1 MRALVT
7 GCAGFI
13 GSHLA
18 QSLLE
23 RGVAVIGIDCFT
35 SNYSRSLKLSNLE
48 PLQSSHAFQFFEAD
62 LSTDDIRAQVTNCD
76 VVFHL
81 AAEAGVRT
89 SWGDSFVSYTRNN
102 ILATQRLLEAVKEW
116 PNGRFV
122 YASSSSIYGE
132 TDVRPTPESTKPCPV
147 SPYGVTKLAAEH
159 LCRLYSRNYGVE
171 TVTLR
176 YFSVFGPR
184 QRPDM
189 ALNRFCGA
197 ALRDKPLTIYGDGT
211 QTRDFTFVSD
221 VVGATTAAAFASV
234 ASAQIYN
241 IGGGTEVSVNRVIE
255 LIGELIGHQPEVHR
269 LPPSRGDVKSTGA
282 DTSRA
287 RAELGYEPAVNFED
301 GLRAQFA
308 WMRENL
314 HLMTTA
320 SG

>member
-23 RGVAVIGIDCFT
+23 RGVDVVGIDCLT
-35 SNYSRSLKLSNLE
+35 SNYNPSLKLSNLE
-48 PLQSSHAFQFFEAD
+48 PLNSWRAFEFVERD
-62 LSTDDIRAQVTNCD
+62 LSAADVRAQVADCD

-89 SWGDSFVSYTRNN
+89 SWGDSFDSYTRNN
-102 ILATQRLLEAVKEW
+102 ILATQRLLEAVKER
-116 PNGRFV
+116 PNRRFV

-132 TDVRPTPESTKPCPV
+132 TEVRPTPESTGPCPV
-147 SPYGVTKLAAEH
+147 SPYGVTKLAGEH
-159 LCRLYSRNYGVE
+159 LCRLYRTNYGVE
-171 TVTLR
+171 TVSLR

-197 ALRDKPLTIYGDGT
+197 ALKNEPLTVYGDGT

-221 VVGATTAAAFASV
+221 VVDATAAAAFASV
-234 ASAQIYN
+234 ESAQIYN
-241 IGGGTEVSVNRVIE
+241 IGGGTEVSLNRVIE
-255 LIGELIGHQPEVHR
+255 LIGELTGRQPEVRR
-269 LPPSRGDVKSTGA
+269 LAPTRGDVKSTGA

-287 RAELGYEPAVNFED
+287 RAELGYEPAVTFED

>member
-23 RGVAVIGIDCFT
+23 RGVDVVGIDCFT

-48 PLQSSHAFQFFEAD
+48 PLISWRAFEFVEQD
-62 LSTDDIRAQVTNCD
+62 LSAADVRAQVADCD

-89 SWGDSFVSYTRNN
+89 SWGDSFDSYTRNN

-116 PNGRFV
+116 PNRRFV

-132 TDVRPTPESTKPCPV
+132 TEVRPTSESTKPCPV
-147 SPYGVTKLAAEH
+147 SPYGVTKLAGEH
-159 LCRLYSRNYGVE
+159 LCRLYRTNYGVE
-171 TVTLR
+171 TVSLR

-197 ALRDKPLTIYGDGT
+197 ALKNEPLTVYGDGK

-221 VVGATTAAAFASV
+221 VVGATAAAAFASV

-241 IGGGTEVSVNRVIE
+241 IGGGTEISLNRVIE
-255 LIGELIGHQPEVHR
+255 LIGELTGRQPEVRR
-269 LPPSRGDVKSTGA
+269 LAPTRGDVKSTEA

-287 RAELGYEPAVNFED
+287 RAELGYEPAVTFED